1 MVSLPA
7 ILQVFLKIG
16 TLGFGGPF
24 ALLALMEKEV
34 VGRKGWLTPA
44 QFAESTAIGTL
55 TPGPIFFAA
64 AVHVGYRLRGVPGAV
79 TAATASLAPAFLLT
93 VGFDVFYVE
102 VEKAPVVAGLS
113 RGITAAVVGLLA
125 TVTLSTARS
134 LVRDG
139 AGVLIGVA
147 SFAALELLGLNP
159 VWAILGAAG
168 LGLLAYRDAKGGP
181 GPCSGASS

>member
-1 MVSLPA
+1 
-7 ILQVFLKIG
+7 
-16 TLGFGGPF
+16 
-24 ALLALMEKEV
+24 
-34 VGRKGWLTPA
+34 
-44 QFAESTAIGTL
+44 
-55 TPGPIFFAA
+55 
-64 AVHVGYRLRGVPGAV
+64 
-79 TAATASLAPAFLLT
+79 LLT
-93 VGFDVFYVE
+93 VGFAVFYVE

-125 TVTLSTARS
+125 TVTLSAARS

-139 AGVLIGVA
+139 AGVLIGLA

-168 LGLLAYRDAKGGP
+168 LGLLAYRDAEGGP